1 MTSITRR
8 SFALPVA
15 LPLALFATACSGPA
29 PNPTPASPAIPTV
42 SQPEESADPL
52 TRKID
57 VGGHSLTLLTR
68 GKGGPTVVIEAGFGL
83 AAVES
88 DEWKPVCDELAKSYR
103 VCLYNRAGL
112 GTSEPAPAKP
122 RTSRDVARDLHELL
136 ARAKVPGPYL
146 LVAHSIGGLHARVYV
161 DRYSAEVA
169 GLVLVDATHPDQ
181 EVKWLETLPAGP
193 AGEVEAVKQ
202 ARGFLTARLA
212 DKGQNPEGLDLV
224 ASREQVRAAKPL
236 GAKPLAVLTHSPD
249 WKMVPQLPDD
259 VLKPIERASQALQAE
274 LPKLS
279 TNSSHTVAKK
289 AGHAIHVDEPAL
301 VIAAVREVAG
311 KIQSGK

>member
-1 MTSITRR
+1 MTSFLRR
-8 SFALPVA
+8 SFSLLAV
-15 LPLALFATACSGPA
+15 LPLALLAAACSGPA
-29 PNPTPASPAIPTV
+29 PNPTSSTPATPAAP
-42 SQPEESADPL
+42 QPEESAEPL

-68 GKGGPTVVIEAGFGL
+68 GRGGPTVVIEAGFGL

-103 VCLYNRAGL
+103 VCVYNRAGL
-112 GTSEPAPAKP
+112 GTSDPAPTKP

-146 LVAHSIGGLHARVYV
+146 LVAHSIGGLHARVYA
-161 DRYSAEVA
+161 DLYPDEVA
-169 GLVLVDATHPDQ
+169 GLVLVDVAHPDQ
-181 EVKWLETLPAGP
+181 EAKWLDTLPTG
-193 AGEVEAVKQ
+193 AGETPAVKQ
-202 ARGFLTARLA
+202 ARGFLTSRLA
-212 DKGQNPEGLDLV
+212 DKGQNPEGLDV
-224 ASREQVRAAKPL
+224 VTSREQVRAAKPL

-311 KIQSGK
+311 KVK